1 MLREETKKG
10 LTYFFR
16 MRKDIAMDE
25 KKLNVKIK
33 NCIKKILMNEVG
45 VKSTDVFK
53 FDFHY
58 VKNDFLVDKIHLK
71 ISVDYSQKKPYEES
85 KGFLN

>member
-33 NCIKKILMNEVG
+33 NCIKKIVKNEVNI
-45 VKSTDVFK
+45 KPTDVFK
-53 FDFHY
+53 FNLGY
-58 VKNDFLVDKIHLK
+58 AENDILVNKIHLK

>member
-1 MLREETKKG
+1 MLKQEHKNG
-10 LTYFFR
+10 VSYFFR
-16 MRKDIAMDE
+16 MRKDIAIDE

-58 VKNDFLVDKIHLK
+58 VKNDFLVDKVHLK
-71 ISVDYSQKKPYEES
+71 ISVDYSHKPPL
-85 KGFLN
+85 KN